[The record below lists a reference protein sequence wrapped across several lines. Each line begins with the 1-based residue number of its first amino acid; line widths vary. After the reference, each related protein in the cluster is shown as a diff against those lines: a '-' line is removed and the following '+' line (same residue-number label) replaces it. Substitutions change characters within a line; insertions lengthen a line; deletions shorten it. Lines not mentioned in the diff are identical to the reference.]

1 VVGIVLRSLDE
12 LERVL
17 LVVREVAILRMLP
30 LRAVSLFADT
40 AYYPPFSFTTSVH
53 SFEVCAAYL
62 RVFPFNTE
70 VHNMFVEV
78 AIKSEGGDGGRKI
91 LPPPSL
97 PIEPPTPTPN
107 PQLPPSEPEPS
118 TPAPEP
124 PPIIPS
130 PTPSPSPP
138 PSDGGDGG
146 NGRVVTWH
154 VKVHARSDYREDP
167 ESGDIYILL
176 QIFFG
181 VTKTDYVTGNVFHHT
196 EVLEYPG
203 YQVSDLT
210 LTPLGVTYSADSFSK
225 IWRIILPDLED
236 TFTLSVPPFNGFV
249 PLAAN
254 VDEQVHTYSE
264 R

>member
-53 SFEVCAAYL
+53 SFEVCAAYS

-70 VHNMFVEV
+70 VHGMFVEV

-107 PQLPPSEPEPS
+107 PQLPPSEPEP
-118 TPAPEP
+118 
-124 PPIIPS
+124 PPIIPT
-130 PTPSPSPP
+130 PTPTPTPTPP
-138 PSDGGDGG
+138 PPG
-146 NGRVVTWH
+146 NGNGGSVIWN
-154 VKVHARSDYREDP
+154 VKLNV
-167 ESGDIYILL
+167 
-176 QIFFG
+176 
-181 VTKTDYVTGNVFHHT
+181 YVTGYNQNWVVHI
-196 EVLEYPG
+196 V
-203 YQVSDLT
+203 
-210 LTPLGVTYSADSFSK
+210 VTRNDGNSIQRHYEQ
-225 IWRIILPDLED
+225 R
-236 TFTLSVPPFNGFV
+236 TFTLQPGGEPLGKQITVLGVSVTKESLTKTWNVKIIGLQSGRVYVDMDISITVPPFNGQSE
-249 PLAAN
+249 PSG
-254 VDEQVHTYSE
+254 VHWDDDQTHIV
-264 R
+264 